1 LKTILDKLGWNS
13 SFEAEAA
20 RRSGSRS
27 LKPARV
33 LERTKDSWTIA
44 LAADDKLEERTARA
58 SGGFLRSCQGPA
70 LPVTGDW
77 VLVRALGKDGALI
90 EAVLPR
96 RTRISRKAKGETGRD
111 KVEEQVLVANVD
123 LVVIIAAAGL
133 DWNARR
139 IERYLALAH
148 DSGAKAAVVVTKADL
163 AAEPETLLKETKA
176 IAPGVEVL
184 ALSALS
190 GYGMEEFAA
199 LLEPGKTAVLI
210 GSSGSG
216 KSTLLNRLAGNPI
229 QAVQDV
235 REDDHK
241 GRHTT
246 SSRSLFILPSGALLI
261 DTPGLR
267 EVQLWTDKGDV
278 DAAFPEIEALAARC
292 RFRDCSH
299 GDEPGCALRQALKE
313 GLIDEDR
320 FEAWRKL
327 RLELSL
333 LRLRGGPA
341 SPKAVRN
348 QSIKRERKF
357 KARLRNEED

>member
-1 LKTILDKLGWNS
+1 MKNILDTLGWNS
-13 SFEAEAA
+13 GFEAEAE
-20 RRSGSRS
+20 RRPDSPG
-27 LKPARV
+27 LEPARV

-44 LAADDKLEERTARA
+44 LSAGNRLEERKARA
-58 SGGFLRSCQGPA
+58 SGVFLRSYRGAA

-77 VLVRALGKDGALI
+77 VLVRRLDREGALI

-96 RTRISRKAKGETGRD
+96 RTRISRKAKGEAGHD

-148 DSGAKAAVVVTKADL
+148 DSGAKPVVVITKADL
-163 AAEPETLLKETKA
+163 SPDLETLLKETKA
-176 IAPGVEVL
+176 IAPGIEVL

-190 GYGMEEFAA
+190 GCGMDEFAT
-199 LLEPGKTAVLI
+199 LLKPRETAVLI

-216 KSTLLNRLAGNPI
+216 KSTLLNRLAGSPI

-235 REDDHK
+235 RKDDHK

-246 SSRSLFILPSGALLI
+246 SSRCLFLLPSGALVI

-267 EVQLWTDKGDV
+267 EVQLWTDEKDV

-292 RFRDCSH
+292 RYKDCSH
-299 GDEPGCALRQALKE
+299 GDEPGCAVRQAIQE
-313 GLIDEDR
+313 GLVDER
-320 FEAWRKL
+320 RLAGWKKL

-333 LRLRGGPA
+333 LRQSGGPA
-341 SPKAVRN
+341 SINAIRN

-357 KARLRNEED
+357 KAGLRNQKG